1 MDIGYH
7 ELRGM
12 INSIFCTWSSIKQ
25 TKKWNSKLTLFLE
38 GRLKCC
44 FHQPSWVHCLNKSL
58 CFRGFSGEQGCMNW
72 SLGLS
77 LEAVTVL
84 SPYVLFSRRFNE
96 RIMAFFL
103 VCQNIPLKYP
113 CHIFKDLL
121 HRVLFFFLNKISSIK
136 M

>member
-1 MDIGYH
+1 
-7 ELRGM
+7 
-12 INSIFCTWSSIKQ
+12 
-25 TKKWNSKLTLFLE
+25 
-38 GRLKCC
+38 
-44 FHQPSWVHCLNKSL
+44 
-58 CFRGFSGEQGCMNW
+58 MNW
-72 SLGLS
+72 SLGVS

-121 HRVLFFFLNKISSIK
+121 HRVLFFFFKQNFKYQNVK
-136 M
+136 